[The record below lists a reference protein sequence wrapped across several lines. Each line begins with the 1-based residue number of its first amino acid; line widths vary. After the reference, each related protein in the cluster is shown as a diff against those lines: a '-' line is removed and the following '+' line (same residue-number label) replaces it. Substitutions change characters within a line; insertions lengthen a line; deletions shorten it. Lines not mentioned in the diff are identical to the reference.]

1 MKAPVASGRL
11 GQTLSRA
18 HGTASHRV
26 TAGDGNRTRDFN
38 LGKKGYTLR
47 IRNGAKSLFCAPYLS
62 FLAPISVSSVCHV
75 MTPARRLMSLSRWEI
90 AQARGLTGGDACR
103 LLVLAVKASR
113 WLRALA
119 GIEGG
124 TSPTSVPVE
133 GLKSFFETR

>member
-1 MKAPVASGRL
+1 
-11 GQTLSRA
+11 
-18 HGTASHRV
+18 
-26 TAGDGNRTRDFN
+26 
-38 LGKKGYTLR
+38 
-47 IRNGAKSLFCAPYLS
+47 
-62 FLAPISVSSVCHV
+62 LAPISVSSVCHV

-124 TSPTSVPVE
+124 TSPTSVTVE